1 MIEPYIFLIVFFGYF
16 ISLVF
21 YFVNFEL
28 QKESLFTWGKQTVS
42 VTLFLHFIF
51 ILGLLS
57 QKNRLPAMVF
67 LEYTAPFF
75 VLLLAGEPE
84 RREHLRHRLGAVLRN
99 HADRVARQIGHA
111 LFQRQRKMP
120 RLLLGPLAAEKA
132 IDQHGRMVWIV
143 ARVPGTPI
151 HIRGGLIGWRPRL
164 WNLIHASIVTGTR
177 GFLC

>member
-1 MIEPYIFLIVFFGYF
+1 MAIERVAQ
-16 ISLVF
+16 V
-21 YFVNFEL
+21 
-28 QKESLFTWGKQTVS
+28 
-42 VTLFLHFIF
+42 
-51 ILGLLS
+51 
-57 QKNRLPAMVF
+57 
-67 LEYTAPFF
+67 
-75 VLLLAGEPE
+75 GEPLVRAARSGARTERALEDTRE

-164 WNLIHASIVTGTR
+164 WNFIHASIVTGTR